1 MGLNPCLAGFI
12 NRPQSTTHMPKG
24 IWVWPSDP
32 KGQRKVLK
40 KVGESPHLVAAL
52 AAIAKSNEGV
62 SNAEVAEVF
71 SDGSEWPTL
80 WVIRQLTSLGF
91 VEFKVDFFG
100 NPARYQ
106 ITEQGRIALF
116 MITGQPLPKPPAHA
130 SPTPQPK
137 TPAPSPSSPQ
147 PAAPKTA

>member
-1 MGLNPCLAGFI
+1 
-12 NRPQSTTHMPKG
+12 MPEG
-24 IWVWPSDP
+24 IWIWPSDP

-40 KVGESPHLVAAL
+40 RVAESPHLVASL
-52 AAIAKSNEGV
+52 AAIAKSSEGM

-91 VEFKVDFFG
+91 IEFKVEFFG

-106 ITEQGRIALF
+106 VTPQGRIALS
-116 MITGQPLPKPPAHA
+116 MLTGQPLPKPPAPA
-130 SPTPQPK
+130 SP
-137 TPAPSPSSPQ
+137 APQ
-147 PAAPKTA
+147 PAAPKAA